1 MSSPAI
7 PGRGQGEPPR
17 PRRRYDSTLRRQQ
30 AAQTRERILAAGSAL
45 VHSFPT
51 WDWRDLTFGAVA
63 ERAGVGKRT
72 VYRHFP
78 TEQDLHDAI
87 MRRLQEESGVSYE
100 GLGLDDIPD
109 VTARVFGTL
118 SSYAVSRWTG
128 TDPQQPALVAEDQ
141 RRRDA
146 LIDAVASSAPGWS
159 DGQRQAAAAMLDI
172 LWSVPSYERLITAWD
187 LDGEA
192 ATEAI
197 TWLIGLL
204 VDAIRH
210 DRRPGADP
218 GSG

>member
-1 MSSPAI
+1 MSLPAI
-7 PGRGQGEPPR
+7 PGNDHVEP
-17 PRRRYDSTLRRQQ
+17 PRRRYDSTLRRQR

-100 GLGLDDIPD
+100 GLGLDDIPG

-118 SSYAVSRWTG
+118 SSFAVSRWTG